1 MYHSFL
7 IHSSPDG
14 HLGCFH
20 VLAIVNS
27 AAMNIG
33 VHMSLSILFSS
44 VCMPSS
50 GIAGS
55 YGSSI
60 SRFLR
65 NRHTVVHSGC
75 TSLHSHQ
82 QCKRVPFSPHPLQH
96 LLLMAFWIT
105 AIVTGVKWYL
115 TVVFICISLI
125 MSDDEHLFM
134 CLLAIRM
141 SSLEKCLFSY
151 LVHFLIGS
159 FIFLILSYMSC
170 LYILKINSSSVV

>member
-7 IHSSPDG
+7 IHSSADG

-20 VLAIVNS
+20 VLAVVNS

-33 VHMSLSILFSS
+33 VHVSLSFLDFL

-60 SRFLR
+60 SSFLW
-65 NRHTVVHSGC
+65 NLHTVLHSGY

-82 QCKRVPFSPHPLQH
+82 QCKRVPFSPYPFQH
-96 LLLMAFWIT
+96 LLLVNFWIA
-105 AIVTGVKWYL
+105 AILTGVKWYL
-115 TVVFICISLI
+115 IVVLICISLI
-125 MSDDEHLFM
+125 MSDVEHLFV
-134 CLLAIRM
+134 CLLAICM
-141 SSLEKCLFSY
+141 SSLEKRLFNSLTY
-151 LVHFLIGS
+151 FLIW
-159 FIFLILSYMSC
+159 
-170 LYILKINSSSVV
+170 